1 MSKTRDLINAHLYP
15 VLATLG
21 TVFLGIGMTQ
31 AIQIN
36 HKLGAVEK
44 EAKYFDHCVKAHIAE
59 NPKYLLDEIVVH
71 CNGSYRKPKASGNL
85 MIA

>member
-44 EAKYFDHCVKAHIAE
+44 EASTSTTASKPTSLKTKH
-59 NPKYLLDEIVVH
+59 LLDEIVVH
-71 CNGSYRKPKASGNL
+71 CNGSYKEPKTSL
-85 MIA
+85 DE

>member
-44 EAKYFDHCVKAHIAE
+44 EAKYFTTGQSPHR
-59 NPKYLLDEIVVH
+59 
-71 CNGSYRKPKASGNL
+71 RKSKISFG
-85 MIA
+85 